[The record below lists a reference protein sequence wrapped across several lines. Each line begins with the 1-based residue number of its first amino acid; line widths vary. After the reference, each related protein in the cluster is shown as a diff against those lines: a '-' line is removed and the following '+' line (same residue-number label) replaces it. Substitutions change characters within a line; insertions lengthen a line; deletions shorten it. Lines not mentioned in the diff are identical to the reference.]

1 MGLEIAIGL
10 AVISFVV
17 GGLLGHFGNREAR
30 SNKLRAAMLQAE
42 LEAAQ
47 SELADYRQE
56 VVQQFSE
63 TAEKFRTLDESYH
76 ALHRQLATSAVAL
89 LADQDVPLLGEP
101 RPDERE
107 ERDERVVGDVET
119 VPAEESQEGQSQE
132 GQSQEVESQEIDAG
146 STDLLS
152 DLGDEVSGEETI
164 VVTEPKASAK
174 GVTEVGEDVLA
185 EPLEDSAKD
194 RAESQDED
202 QARPQG
208 ERQEDEVPILTDSPE
223 GTARKEKSASA

>member
-10 AVISFVV
+10 AVISFIA

-56 VVQQFSE
+56 VAQQFSE

-101 RPDERE
+101 RPEHRGERI
-107 ERDERVVGDVET
+107 VGDVDS
-119 VPAEESQEGQSQE
+119 VPVGAAQDIGV
-132 GQSQEVESQEIDAG
+132 GP
-146 STDLLS
+146 TDLPGEMGREGL
-152 DLGDEVSGEETI
+152 DESEI
-164 VVTEPKASAK
+164 VVAEPEASAN
-174 GVTEVGEDVLA
+174 GETKIGETASGDPV
-185 EPLEDSAKD
+185 DDGTSDKD
-194 RAESQDED
+194 ELQSED
-202 QARPQG
+202 QARLQAEHQG
-208 ERQEDEVPILTDSPE
+208 DEVPTLTDSPE
-223 GTARKEKSASA
+223 ETARTEKSASA